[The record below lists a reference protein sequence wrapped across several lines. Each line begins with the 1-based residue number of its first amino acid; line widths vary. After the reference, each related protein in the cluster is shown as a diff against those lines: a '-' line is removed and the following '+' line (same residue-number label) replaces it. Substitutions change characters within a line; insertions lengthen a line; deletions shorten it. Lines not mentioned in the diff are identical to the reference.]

1 MQLIGRLPD
10 SAARAQS
17 FSSGSRAV
25 LQMTRIQLHPP
36 GWLAGIALS
45 LCLASGV
52 GGSEMWTDLFEQ
64 QQHWLLRGS

>member
-1 MQLIGRLPD
+1 
-10 SAARAQS
+10 
-17 FSSGSRAV
+17 
-25 LQMTRIQLHPP
+25 MTRIQLHPP

-52 GGSEMWTDLFEQ
+52 GGSKMWTDLFEQ